1 MREMSMNDEPKKSTG
16 VSPVREWSTRITSG
30 GRVVLPAELR
40 AALGLADGAALRVRL
55 DGRRIVLLPQA
66 EILREIQEKW
76 RRLVPGDRSL
86 VDELIADRRAEAERE

>member
-1 MREMSMNDEPKKSTG
+1 MSINDDPKKSPG

-40 AALGLADGAALRVRL
+40 AALGLVDGTALRVCL
-55 DGRRIVLLPQA
+55 DGRRIVLLPQG